1 MMYATSMAEREKAD
15 SHTQTDPD
23 LPLLRAM
30 VCGDAA
36 ALAELYRLR
45 GPALLAYLT
54 ARLDDRGLAEEV
66 LQDVMLAAWQAAG
79 RFRGQGRV
87 MAWLLAIARTRA
99 INAYHR
105 QVRPLATQVALD
117 EASAQETAAQEGV
130 EPFGSHN
137 EVLSAGLRTLPAE
150 QREALELVFVHGL
163 SLQETAQVMSVAVG
177 TVKSRLHRARKRL
190 AKWITEEEKR

>member
-1 MMYATSMAEREKAD
+1 MMYATSMAEREKVD
-15 SHTQTDPD
+15 SHVQTDPD

-30 VCGDAA
+30 GCGDAA

-105 QVRPLATQVALD
+105 QVRPHATQVALD
-117 EASAQETAAQEGV
+117 EASAQESC

-137 EVLSAGLRTLPAE
+137 EELSAGLRTLPAE
-150 QREALELVFVHGL
+150 QREALELVFYHGL
-163 SLQETAQVMSVAVG
+163 SLKETAQVMSVAVG
-177 TVKSRLHRARKRL
+177 TVKSRLHRARKHL
-190 AKWITEEEKR
+190 AKWIMEEEKR

>member
-1 MMYATSMAEREKAD
+1 MMYATSMAEREKVD
-15 SHTQTDPD
+15 SHVQTDPD

-30 VCGDAA
+30 GSGDAA

-54 ARLDDRGLAEEV
+54 ARLGDRGLAEEV

-105 QVRPLATQVALD
+105 QVRPHATQVALD
-117 EASAQETAAQEGV
+117 EASAQESC

-137 EVLSAGLRTLPAE
+137 VELSTGLRTLPAE
-150 QREALELVFVHGL
+150 QREALELVFYHGL
-163 SLQETAQVMSVAVG
+163 SLKETAQVMSVAVG
-177 TVKSRLHRARKRL
+177 TVKSRLHRARKHL
-190 AKWITEEEKR
+190 AKWIMEEEKR

>member
-1 MMYATSMAEREKAD
+1 MMYAPSMAERKKVD
-15 SHTQTDPD
+15 SHAQTDPD
-23 LPLLRAM
+23 LSLLRAM
-30 VCGDAA
+30 GCGDAA

-105 QVRPLATQVALD
+105 QVRPHATQVALD
-117 EASAQETAAQEGV
+117 EASAQETAAQEGG
-130 EPFGSHN
+130 EPFGAHN
-137 EVLSAGLRTLPAE
+137 EALSAGLRTLPAE

>member
-1 MMYATSMAEREKAD
+1 MMSATGMAKREKVD
-15 SHTQTDPD
+15 SHAQTDPD

-30 VCGDAA
+30 GRGDAE

-87 MAWLLAIARTRA
+87 TAWLLAIARTRA
-99 INAYHR
+99 INAYNR
-105 QVRPLATQVALD
+105 QVRPLGTQVALD
-117 EASAQETAAQEGV
+117 EGSVQENWG
-130 EPFGSHN
+130 PSSSDN
-137 EVLSAGLRTLPAE
+137 EELSAGLRALPAE
-150 QREALELVFVHGL
+150 QRETLELVFYHGL
-163 SLQETAQVMSVAVG
+163 SLQETAQVMSVAAG

-190 AKWITEEEKR
+190 AQWIMEEEDDE

>member
-1 MMYATSMAEREKAD
+1 MMYATSMAEREKVDTLA
-15 SHTQTDPD
+15 QTDPD

-30 VCGDAA
+30 MCGDAA

-54 ARLDDRGLAEEV
+54 ARLNDRALAEEV

-105 QVRPLATQVALD
+105 QVRPHAAQVALD
-117 EASAQETAAQEGV
+117 EASAQESR

-137 EVLSAGLRTLPAE
+137 EELRTGLRTLPAE
-150 QREALELVFVHGL
+150 QREALELVFYHGL
-163 SLQETAQVMSVAVG
+163 SLKETAQVMSVAVG
-177 TVKSRLHRARKRL
+177 TVKSRLHRAHKRL
-190 AKWITEEEKR
+190 AKWIMEEEKR

>member
-1 MMYATSMAEREKAD
+1 MMYATSMADRESVLSSVKAD
-15 SHTQTDPD
+15 PN
-23 LPLLRAM
+23 LPLLQAIAR
-30 VCGDAA
+30 GDPT
-36 ALAELYRLR
+36 ALDELYQRC

-87 MAWLLAIARTRA
+87 MAWLLAIAHTRA

-105 QVRPLATQVALD
+105 QVRPHATQVALD
-117 EASAQETAAQEGV
+117 EASAQEGG
-130 EPFGSHN
+130 EPFGSPN
-137 EVLSAGLRTLPAE
+137 EELSAGLRTLPAE
-150 QREALELVFVHGL
+150 QREALELIFYHGL
-163 SLQETAQVMSVAVG
+163 SLQETAQVMNVAVG

-190 AKWITEEEKR
+190 AKWIMEEEKR

>member
-1 MMYATSMAEREKAD
+1 MMYATDMIEREKVDPHA
-15 SHTQTDPD
+15 QTDPD
-23 LPLLRAM
+23 LPLLLAM
-30 VCGDAA
+30 GRGDAA

-105 QVRPLATQVALD
+105 QVRPHAAQVALD
-117 EASAQETAAQEGV
+117 EASAQESG
-130 EPFGSHN
+130 EPFGFQH
-137 EVLSAGLRTLPAE
+137 EELSAGLRTLPAE
-150 QREALELVFVHGL
+150 QREALELVFYHGL

-177 TVKSRLHRARKRL
+177 TVKSRLHRARKHL
-190 AKWITEEEKR
+190 AQWITEEEKR

>member
-1 MMYATSMAEREKAD
+1 MMYATSMAEREKVD
-15 SHTQTDPD
+15 SHVQTDPD

-30 VCGDAA
+30 GYGDAA

-105 QVRPLATQVALD
+105 QVRPHATQVALD
-117 EASAQETAAQEGV
+117 EASAQESC

-137 EVLSAGLRTLPAE
+137 EELSAGLRTLPAE
-150 QREALELVFVHGL
+150 QREALELVFYHGL
-163 SLQETAQVMSVAVG
+163 SLKETAQVMSVAVG
-177 TVKSRLHRARKRL
+177 TVKSRLHRARKHL
-190 AKWITEEEKR
+190 AKWIMEEEKR

>member
-1 MMYATSMAEREKAD
+1 MMYATSMAEREKVD
-15 SHTQTDPD
+15 SHAQTDPD

-30 VCGDAA
+30 GCGDAA

-105 QVRPLATQVALD
+105 QVRPLGIQVALE
-117 EASAQETAAQEGV
+117 EAAAQPSQEFAA
-130 EPFGSHN
+130 EHEDS
-137 EVLSAGLRTLPAE
+137 LRAGLLALPDE
-150 QREALELVFVHGL
+150 QRETLELVLFHSL
-163 SLQETAQVMSVAVG
+163 SLKETAQVMNVAVG
-177 TVKSRLHRARKRL
+177 TVKSRLHRARTHL
-190 AKWITEEEKR
+190 AKWIMEEEKR

>member
-1 MMYATSMAEREKAD
+1 MMYATSMAEREKVD
-15 SHTQTDPD
+15 SHVQTDPD

-30 VCGDAA
+30 GFGDAA

-54 ARLDDRGLAEEV
+54 ARLGDRGLAEEV

-105 QVRPLATQVALD
+105 QVRPHATQVALD
-117 EASAQETAAQEGV
+117 EASAQESC

-137 EVLSAGLRTLPAE
+137 VELSAGLRTLPAE
-150 QREALELVFVHGL
+150 QREALELVFYHGL
-163 SLQETAQVMSVAVG
+163 SLKETAQVMSVAVG
-177 TVKSRLHRARKRL
+177 TVKSRLHRARKHL
-190 AKWITEEEKR
+190 AKWIMEEDKR

>member
-1 MMYATSMAEREKAD
+1 MMYATSMAEREKVD
-15 SHTQTDPD
+15 SHAQTDPD

-30 VCGDAA
+30 GCGDAT

-54 ARLDDRGLAEEV
+54 ARLDDRELAEEV
-66 LQDVMLAAWQAAG
+66 LQDVMLAAWRAAKH
-79 RFRGQGRV
+79 FRGQGRV

-105 QVRPLATQVALD
+105 QVRPHATQVALD
-117 EASAQETAAQEGV
+117 EASTQESC

-137 EVLSAGLRTLPAE
+137 EELSAGLRTIPAE
-150 QREALELVFVHGL
+150 QREALELVFYHGL

-190 AKWITEEEKR
+190 AKWIMEEEEQ

>member
-1 MMYATSMAEREKAD
+1 MMYATSMAEREKVD
-15 SHTQTDPD
+15 SHVQNDPD

-30 VCGDAA
+30 GCGDAA

-79 RFRGQGRV
+79 RFRGQGHV

-105 QVRPLATQVALD
+105 QVRPHATQVALD
-117 EASAQETAAQEGV
+117 EASAQESC

-137 EVLSAGLRTLPAE
+137 EELSAGLRTLPAE
-150 QREALELVFVHGL
+150 QREALELVFYHGL
-163 SLQETAQVMSVAVG
+163 SLKETAQVMSVAVG
-177 TVKSRLHRARKRL
+177 TVKSRLHRARKHL
-190 AKWITEEEKR
+190 AKWIMEEEKR

>member
-1 MMYATSMAEREKAD
+1 MMYATSMAEREKVD
-15 SHTQTDPD
+15 SHAQTDPD
-23 LPLLRAM
+23 LPLLWAM
-30 VCGDAA
+30 GCGDAA

-54 ARLDDRGLAEEV
+54 ARLADRGLAEEV

-105 QVRPLATQVALD
+105 QVRPHATQVALD
-117 EASAQETAAQEGV
+117 EASAQESC
-130 EPFGSHN
+130 EPFESHN
-137 EVLSAGLRTLPAE
+137 EELITGLRTLPAE
-150 QREALELVFVHGL
+150 QREALELVFYHGL
-163 SLQETAQVMSVAVG
+163 SLQETAQVMSVAAG

-190 AKWITEEEKR
+190 AKWIMEEEKR

>member
-1 MMYATSMAEREKAD
+1 MMYATSMAECEKVD
-15 SHTQTDPD
+15 SHAQTDPD

-30 VCGDAA
+30 GRGDAA

-79 RFRGQGRV
+79 RFRGQGRA

-105 QVRPLATQVALD
+105 QVRPHATQVALD
-117 EASAQETAAQEGV
+117 EASAQESC
-130 EPFGSHN
+130 EPFESHY
-137 EVLSAGLRTLPAE
+137 EELSAGLRTLPAE
-150 QREALELVFVHGL
+150 QREALELIFYHGL
-163 SLQETAQVMSVAVG
+163 SLKETAQVMSVAVG
-177 TVKSRLHRARKRL
+177 TVKSRLHRARKHL
-190 AKWITEEEKR
+190 AKLIIEEEK

>member
-1 MMYATSMAEREKAD
+1 MMYASSMAEREKVNSNAR
-15 SHTQTDPD
+15 TDPD

-30 VCGDAA
+30 GCGDAA

-54 ARLDDRGLAEEV
+54 FRLDDRGLAEEV

-105 QVRPLATQVALD
+105 QVRPHAIQVALD
-117 EASAQETAAQEGV
+117 EASAQESR

-137 EVLSAGLRTLPAE
+137 EELSAGLRTLPAE
-150 QREALELVFVHGL
+150 QREALELVFYHGL
-163 SLQETAQVMSVAVG
+163 SLKETAQVMSVAVG
-177 TVKSRLHRARKRL
+177 TVKSRLHRARKYL
-190 AKWITEEEKR
+190 AKWIMKEEKR